1 MCLIGFNKFSFQHFP
16 YSLGSLKLQGLRKR
30 LKKEKRGFDSWW
42 ATYACKRK
50 IERTIETLPLLPK
63 TVLSFS
69 NLLSCMVSFAER
81 KNRSVRAT
89 TWNQEGEDKKQ
100 LLKAW
105 VYDLENYG
113 DRGET
118 LRPKGWLLQV
128 KELGILII
136 RELEYPLFCLVPIR
150 LSLDENLRAEEG
162 GKSKAV
168 FLLPMIPFAS
178 TPVTRVRS
186 VQF

>member
-1 MCLIGFNKFSFQHFP
+1 
-16 YSLGSLKLQGLRKR
+16 
-30 LKKEKRGFDSWW
+30 
-42 ATYACKRK
+42 
-50 IERTIETLPLLPK
+50 
-63 TVLSFS
+63 
-69 NLLSCMVSFAER
+69 MVSFAER

-89 TWNQEGEDKKQ
+89 TWNQEGENKKQ

-118 LRPKGWLLQV
+118 LSPKGWLLQV
-128 KELGILII
+128 KDLGILII

-178 TPVTRVRS
+178 TPVTRVRTLPQCAVLTRQYKQTPFKTLGLLRFDFRNRFPGHKLYMQGILS
-186 VQF
+186 TNEVLWWNFGSKLRAPDGDDVK